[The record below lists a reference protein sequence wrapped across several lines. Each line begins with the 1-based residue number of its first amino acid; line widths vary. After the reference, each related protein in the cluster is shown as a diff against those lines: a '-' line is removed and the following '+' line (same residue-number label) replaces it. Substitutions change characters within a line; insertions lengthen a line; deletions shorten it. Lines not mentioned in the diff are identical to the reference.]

1 MRIGW
6 VSWVAV
12 VVLCIAGRAA
22 HGQSGATPP
31 GTPPTTPNAGSQ
43 IAASVNGQAIPEIAV
58 QRGLRRV
65 PPAMQSEARAQIL
78 KFLIDNALLDQYL
91 VRLQVAVDPKDV
103 DAKVKQVQEEMKKEG
118 STLDKIMQD
127 LKLSE
132 AELHS
137 QITAQLRWEK
147 YASDQATPQVLR
159 DFFEKNPE
167 MFDGTMVHARHIL
180 LTPPAGNSQ
189 ADAAAKVQLL
199 GFKKTLEEEVAG
211 ALAKLPPQTDNLERE
226 KARAR
231 LTEEAFVK
239 LASKES
245 ACPSK
250 AQGGDLGWFPRA
262 GTMVEQFS
270 KVAFA
275 LKPYQI
281 SDVVTSQFG
290 HHLILVVERR
300 PGKEPK
306 FDEVKDD
313 VKEVYGDRLRE
324 SLCAQLRPS
333 ASVRISG
340 SPPP

>member
-1 MRIGW
+1 MRIGL
-6 VSWVAV
+6 VSWLAV
-12 VVLCIAGRAA
+12 VVLCIAGNAA
-22 HGQSGATPP
+22 HGQGRAAAP
-31 GTPPTTPNAGSQ
+31 GTPPATQNSASQ

-65 PPAMQSEARAQIL
+65 PPAMQSEARAQII
-78 KFLIDNALLDQYL
+78 KFLIDNVLLDQYL
-91 VRLQVAVDPKDV
+91 IRLQVAVDPKDV
-103 DAKVKQVQEEMKKEG
+103 DAKVKQVQDEMKKEG

-127 LKLSE
+127 LKLSDT
-132 AELHS
+132 ELHS

-147 YASDQATPQVLR
+147 YASDQATLQVLR

-189 ADAAAKVQLL
+189 ADAAAKSQLL
-199 GFKKTLEEEVAG
+199 GFKKTIEEEVAG
-211 ALAKLPPQTDNLERE
+211 AMAKLPPQTDNLERE

-239 LASKES
+239 LASRES

-275 LKPYQI
+275 LKLYQI
-281 SDVVTSQFG
+281 SDVVTTQFG

-313 VKEVYGDRLRE
+313 VKEVYSDRLRE

-333 ASVRISG
+333 ASVRISVA
-340 SPPP
+340 PTP

>member
-1 MRIGW
+1 MRSGL
-6 VSWVAV
+6 VSWPAIL
-12 VVLCIAGRAA
+12 VLCLAGLPA
-22 HGQSGATPP
+22 HGQSGRAPTP
-31 GTPPTTPNAGSQ
+31 TTTPNTGAQ
-43 IAASVNGQAIPEIAV
+43 IAASVNGQPIPEVAV

-91 VRLQVAVDPKDV
+91 IRLNVVVDPKDV

-118 STLDKIMQD
+118 STLDKIMQE
-127 LKLSE
+127 LKLSD
-132 AELHS
+132 AELQS

-147 YASDQATPQVLR
+147 YASDQSTPQVLR
-159 DFFEKNPE
+159 GFFEKNPE

-189 ADAAAKVQLL
+189 ADAAAKTQLL
-199 GFKKTLEEEVAG
+199 GFKRLIEEEVGG

-231 LTEEAFVK
+231 LTEEAFVR

-250 AQGGDLGWFPRA
+250 TQGGDLGWFPRA

-270 KVAFA
+270 RAAFT

-333 ASVRISG
+333 ASVRING
-340 SPPP
+340 ASPP